1 MGNYIPNPPAPER
14 AGGQY
19 TGNPVTAVLGGTIGI
34 QPQGANN
41 PAGQVPGVP
50 VMSITAASLQLL
62 SGPQPSGVADPPCAP
77 YAP

>member
-1 MGNYIPNPPAPER
+1 MSYIPNFPAPER
-14 AGGQY
+14 AGGEY
-19 TGNPVTAVLGGTIGI
+19 HGNPVTAVLGGTTGI
-34 QPQGANN
+34 QPQGTNN

-62 SGPQPSGVADPPCAP
+62 SGPQPSVGGDPPCAP